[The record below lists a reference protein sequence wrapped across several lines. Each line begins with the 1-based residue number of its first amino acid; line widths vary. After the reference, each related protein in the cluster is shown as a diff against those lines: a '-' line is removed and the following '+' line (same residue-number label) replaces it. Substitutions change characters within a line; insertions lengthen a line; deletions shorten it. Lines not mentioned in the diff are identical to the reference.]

1 MTTPTAPRPVA
12 GEAPF
17 LRDIA
22 ATAMVLTTAA
32 AIWFSWGA
40 GTAPDPWPIA
50 LGVACLPA
58 VGFGALAWW
67 VRRRLPPG
75 TIFDTRGKEAGR
87 VSGIAFGLEFVA
99 IAVGAVVLTL
109 VGLVPLVICWAHLV
123 MGLHW
128 WPLAGLYKIPS
139 LRASAVA
146 AVIVGLGGAL
156 AWLAAGL
163 STGLV
168 VGGLGGLTMLVG
180 GLRFLQQVV
189 VLGKRA
195 TK

>member
-1 MTTPTAPRPVA
+1 MTTPTAPRPIA

-17 LRDIA
+17 PRDIA
-22 ATAMVLTTAA
+22 ATAMILTAAA

-40 GTAPDPWPIA
+40 GTAPDPWPAA
-50 LGVACLPA
+50 LGAACLPA
-58 VGFGALAWW
+58 LGFGALSWW

-75 TIFDTRGKEAGR
+75 TVFATRGKEAGR

-99 IAVGAVVLTL
+99 IAIGAVVLTL

-128 WPLAGLYKIPS
+128 CPLARLYAIPS

-146 AVIVGLGGAL
+146 AVLVGLGGAL
-156 AWLAAGL
+156 AWLAADV
-163 STGLV
+163 STGVV

-180 GLRFLQQVV
+180 GLRFLRQALA
-189 VLGKRA
+189 LGKAALR
-195 TK
+195 